1 MKVYS
6 FLTHKNASTTKH
18 LFTLI
23 ELLVVVAIIGILFSL
38 LLPSIRNARF
48 KAERGVC
55 LSNSKNLM
63 TGTALYANDHRQE
76 FPPYSVRGK
85 AWVTN
90 WFGSMPTKPG
100 GLKLGAHKRPVNP
113 YLVSELTATTKI
125 DVAVC
130 PSEVSQ
136 DFFSRHGTTYS
147 ANHGFNPGSIR
158 SVKTMA
164 KVNEP
169 SRYVVIS
176 EYPTYRLIRGRDYQP
191 NFAYHKENQYSM
203 CFADGSAEGNYRIVP
218 GLQFTA
224 DFTFNNNE

>member
-1 MKVYS
+1 MKH
-6 FLTHKNASTTKH
+6 TSTTKN

-23 ELLVVVAIIGILFSL
+23 ELLIVVAIIGILFSL
-38 LLPSIRNARF
+38 LLPSIRNARI

-63 TGTALYANDHRQE
+63 TGTALYANDNRQA
-76 FPPYSVRGK
+76 FPPHIVKGK
-85 AWVTN
+85 GWVTN
-90 WFGSMPTKPG
+90 WFGTLPTNPG
-100 GLKLGAHKRPVNP
+100 LNIGAQHRPVNP
-113 YLVSELTATTKI
+113 YLVSKLTATTKI

-130 PSEVSQ
+130 PSEASQ
-136 DFFSRHGTTYS
+136 DLFDRHGTTYS
-147 ANHGFNPGSIR
+147 ANQGKNSGSIR
-158 SVKTMA
+158 SFKAMA

-176 EYPTYRLIRGRDYQP
+176 EYPTYPLIRGNDYQP
-191 NFAYHKENQYSM
+191 AFTYHKENQYSM

-224 DFTFNNNE
+224 NFTFNNNNVLNKD